1 MNSKAIICIVTSKP
15 LKILIRRLERKE
27 KIKNGQV
34 TANKVVIY
42 STDVV

>member
-1 MNSKAIICIVTSKP
+1 MNSKAIICIVTLKP

-27 KIKNGQV
+27 KNKNGQV
-34 TANKVVIY
+34 AANKAVIY